1 MRSFTCI
8 LVVCLCGFLI
18 SSSGALV
25 SSKTPAADASSFA
38 ERGISLAEKG
48 RCREALPLLKKAGH
62 LADKQ
67 LKYKALMSSARCA
80 MSLDQTE
87 TAVEAML
94 VLNREFPRDPEVLYT
109 TTHFYSELAS
119 RASQELAAT
128 APTSAQAEELEAE
141 AFESQGNWN
150 KAAAQYK
157 KILEQDPGAPGIH
170 YRLGRFPRLRRNPTK
185 PKRNLSKNSR
195 RIPTTPLQNSCWEK
209 CPAKPGNGTTLP
221 GIFRARRSL
230 MRDSWRHI
238 LRWGCR

>member
-18 SSSGALV
+18 SSSGAQV

-48 RCREALPLLKKAGH
+48 RCREALPLLKKTGH

-94 VLNREFPRDPEVLYT
+94 LLNREFPRDPEVLYT

-119 RASQELAAT
+119 RASQELASA
-128 APTSAQAEELEAE
+128 APNSPQAEQLEAE
-141 AFESQGNWN
+141 AFESQANWD
-150 KAAAQYK
+150 KAAAQYQ
-157 KILEQDPGAPGIH
+157 KILEQDPRTPGIH
-170 YRLGRFPRLRRNPTK
+170 YRLGRIF
-185 PKRNLSKNSR
+185 LSKS
-195 RIPTTPLQNSCWEK
+195 PPQSEEA
-209 CPAKPGNGTTLP
+209 AKEFQQELKVDPSNASAEFMLGET
-221 GIFRARRSL
+221 ARQSGQW
-230 MRDSWRHI
+230 DDAVAHFA
-238 LRWGCR
+238 